1 VAKAKKAKRRTVT
14 KAKRISKKRRA
25 PKALSKK
32 RSAST
37 RHVTVAAPKS
47 FKKRLVSVA
56 VPKRATGESVNAEAA
71 YQVQVLDANKNI
83 SRGGALRSGE
93 THSLKSQGKKPP
105 RLVRNRFSAI

>member
-1 VAKAKKAKRRTVT
+1 MAKAKKAKRSAA
-14 KAKRISKKRRA
+14 KAKPRSKTRGA
-25 PKALSKK
+25 PKAALKK
-32 RSAST
+32 RSASV
-37 RHVTVAAPKS
+37 RHIVVSAPKS
-47 FKKRLVSVA
+47 FKKRLVRVA

-71 YQVQVLDANKNI
+71 YQVQVLEANKNI